1 MKVNKSVLNGT
12 KVITG
17 LVRFSYAYVFEPKG
31 DGEDKK
37 YSVSLIIPKEDK
49 LTIKN
54 IKEAIKNAYEIGKE
68 TKFKG
73 KTIKD
78 IFSILHDGDEE
89 RPEEPAYENSYYIN
103 ASARTK
109 PGIVDKYKRPIEDT
123 TEFYSGCYGYASINL
138 YPYNTN
144 GNKGIACGLNNL
156 MKFEDGESL
165 GGRASAQDDFKGF
178 GEEIDDFDDDDL
190 EDDLEDDDDL

>member
-1 MKVNKSVLNGT
+1 MKNNKSTINGT

-17 LVRFSYAYVFEPKG
+17 KVRFSYAYVFQPAG

-68 TKFKG
+68 KTFKG
-73 KTIKD
+73 KNIKD
-78 IFSILHDGDEE
+78 IFAILHDGDEE
-89 RPEEPAYENSYYIN
+89 RPDDEVYKDSYYIN

-109 PGIVDKYKRPIEDT
+109 PGIVDKYKRNIEDT
-123 TEFYSGCYGYASINL
+123 TEFYSGCYGIASINL

-156 MKFEDGESL
+156 MKLEDGESL
-165 GGRASAQDDFKGF
+165 GGRASAQDDFVGF
-178 GEEIDDFDDDDL
+178 GEELDDFEDDNFDEDDDL
-190 EDDLEDDDDL
+190 L

>member
-17 LVRFSYAYVFEPKG
+17 LVRFSYANVFTPAG
-31 DGEDKK
+31 IGENKK
-37 YSVSLIIPKEDK
+37 YSVSLIIPKEDE

-54 IKEAIKNAYEIGKE
+54 IKKAIKEAYEIGKE
-68 TKFKG
+68 KTFNG

-78 IFSILHDGDEE
+78 IFAILHDGDEE
-89 RPEEPAYENSYYIN
+89 RPEDPAYENSYYIN
-103 ASARTK
+103 ASSKTK

-144 GNKGIACGLNNL
+144 TNKGIACGLNNL

-165 GGRASAQDDFKGF
+165 GGRASAEDDFKGF
-178 GEEIDDFDDDDL
+178 GEELDDFDEDFDDDDL
-190 EDDLEDDDDL
+190 F

>member
-1 MKVNKSVLNGT
+1 MKNIKSTLNGT

-17 LVRFSYAYVFEPKG
+17 KVRFSYAYVFEPNG

-54 IKEAIKNAYEIGKE
+54 IKEAMKNAYEIGKE
-68 TKFKG
+68 TKFQG
-73 KTIKD
+73 KKIKD
-78 IFSILHDGDEE
+78 IFAILHDGDEE
-89 RPEEPAYENSYYIN
+89 RPDEVAYENSYYIS
-103 ASARTK
+103 ASCRTK
-109 PGIVDKYKRPIEDT
+109 PGIVDKRKRVIEDT
-123 TEFYSGCYGYASINL
+123 TEFYSGCYGLASINF

-156 MKFEDGESL
+156 MKLEDGESL
-165 GGRASAQDDFKGF
+165 GGRASAEDDFAGF
-178 GEEIDDFDDDDL
+178 GEELDDF
-190 EDDLEDDDDL
+190 EDELEDDDDDLL

>member
-1 MKVNKSVLNGT
+1 MKNIKSTVDGT

-17 LVRFSYAYVFEPKG
+17 RVRFSYANVFVPTG

-68 TKFKG
+68 KTFKG
-73 KTIKD
+73 KNIKD
-78 IFSILHDGDEE
+78 IFAILHDGDEE
-89 RPEEPAYENSYYIN
+89 RPDDSIYENSYYIN

-109 PGIVDKYKRPIEDT
+109 PGIVDKRKRPIEDT
-123 TEFYSGCYGYASINL
+123 TEFYSGCYGLASINL

-156 MKFEDGESL
+156 MKLEDGESL
-165 GGRASAQDDFKGF
+165 GGRASAEDDFAGF
-178 GEEIDDFDDDDL
+178 GEELDDFENELEED
-190 EDDLEDDDDL
+190 EDDLL

>member
-1 MKVNKSVLNGT
+1 MKVNKSVLIGT

-17 LVRFSYAYVFEPKG
+17 LVRFSYANVFTPKG

-73 KTIKD
+73 KKIKD
-78 IFSILHDGDEE
+78 IFAILHDGDEE
-89 RPEEPAYENSYYIN
+89 RPEDPVYENSYYIN
-103 ASARTK
+103 ASAKTK

-144 GNKGIACGLNNL
+144 GNKGIACGLSNL

-165 GGRASAQDDFKGF
+165 GGRASAEDDFKGF
-178 GEEIDDFDDDDL
+178 GEELDDFDDDFD
-190 EDDLEDDDDL
+190 DDLEDDDDL

>member
-1 MKVNKSVLNGT
+1 MKNIKSTVDGT

-17 LVRFSYAYVFEPKG
+17 RVRFSYANVFVPTG
-31 DGEDKK
+31 DGEYKK

-68 TKFKG
+68 KTFKG
-73 KTIKD
+73 KNIKD
-78 IFSILHDGDEE
+78 IFAILHDGDEE
-89 RPEEPAYENSYYIN
+89 RPDDSIYENSYYIN

-109 PGIVDKYKRPIEDT
+109 PGIVDKRKRPIEDT
-123 TEFYSGCYGYASINL
+123 TEFYSGCYGLASINL

-144 GNKGIACGLNNL
+144 GNNGIACGLNNL
-156 MKFEDGESL
+156 MKLEDGESL
-165 GGRASAQDDFKGF
+165 GGRASAEDDFAGF
-178 GEEIDDFDDDDL
+178 GEELDDFENELEED
-190 EDDLEDDDDL
+190 EDDLL

>member
-54 IKEAIKNAYEIGKE
+54 IKKAIEEAYEIGKE
-68 TKFKG
+68 KTFKG
-73 KTIKD
+73 KKIKD
-78 IFSILHDGDEE
+78 IFAILHDGDEE
-89 RPEEPAYENSYYIN
+89 RPEDPVYENSYYIN
-103 ASARTK
+103 ASAKTK

-144 GNKGIACGLNNL
+144 GNKGIACGLSNL

-165 GGRASAQDDFKGF
+165 GGRASAEDDFKGF
-178 GEEIDDFDDDDL
+178 GEELDDFDEDFDDDDL
-190 EDDLEDDDDL
+190 F